1 MIVEKWFD
9 PIKLMLTKWVEPKD
23 WELLS
28 SFEQSLNQITQD
40 KGKNLPLQAKVLLAS
55 QGYGMIDVD
64 SKLGGK
70 GRSHLLQALVQFI
83 CGYHNLDYRDV
94 AHVGHGKMIV
104 LHGSDKQRKL
114 WLPKM
119 ASGSLVGIAATEEH
133 GGSRVQNTK
142 TIARRNG
149 RAYFLNGEKVYIS
162 RLKEAAVFVVF
173 FKFEQDETLSAALIK
188 PSRKGIKTEFWEPIG
203 LKGWSW
209 GKMTFENSPIINQ
222 DVLGARGQGVA
233 IFKEHFVYYRPMVAM
248 TTLGV
253 AAAVLDQTMA
263 HINMR
268 ISRKDIAIPR
278 DTALEDFADHYAGI
292 NAAMLSTL
300 CAIAQNVENTAHSSL
315 WSRSGKAWSV
325 EQAYRAVSD
334 LSLLMGAAAF
344 RADHFA
350 AKALC
355 DLRGFLLADGIHD
368 ALRRSAGRALM
379 DLPS

>member
-1 MIVEKWFD
+1 MIVEKWLD
-9 PIKLMLTKWVEPKD
+9 PIKPMLAKWIEPKD

-28 SFEQSLNQITQD
+28 NFEQSLTQIAQD
-40 KGKNLPLQAKVLLAS
+40 KAKNLPLQAKTLLAS

-70 GRSHLLQALVQFI
+70 GRSQLVQALVQFI
-83 CGYHNLDYRDV
+83 CGYHNMDYRDI
-94 AHVGHGKMIV
+94 ANVGHGRMIA
-104 LHGSDKQRKL
+104 LHGSDKQQKL

-119 ASGSLVGIAATEEH
+119 ALGSLVGIAATEEH

-142 TIARRNG
+142 TVAKRNG
-149 RAYFLNGEKVYIS
+149 RAHFLTGEKVYIS
-162 RLKEAAVFVVF
+162 RIKEAAVFVVF
-173 FKFEQDETLSAALIK
+173 FRFEQDESLSAALIK
-188 PSRKGIKTEFWEPIG
+188 PSRKGIKTEVWESIG

-209 GKMTFENSPIINQ
+209 GKITFENVPIINQ
-222 DVLGARGQGVA
+222 DVLGARGQGMA

-253 AAAVLDQTMA
+253 AAAVLDQVIA

-278 DTALEDFADHYAGI
+278 DTALEDFADHYTGI
-292 NAAMLSTL
+292 NAGMLSTL
-300 CAIAQNVENTAHSSL
+300 CAVVQNVENTAYSSL

-325 EQAYRAVSD
+325 EQAYKAVSE
-334 LSLLMGAAAF
+334 LALLMGASAF
-344 RADHFA
+344 KANNFV

-368 ALRRSAGRALM
+368 ALRRSAGRTLM

>member
-9 PIKLMLTKWVEPKD
+9 LIKPMMARWVEPKD
-23 WELLS
+23 WELFS
-28 SFEQSLNQITQD
+28 TFEQALTQIAQD
-40 KGKNLPLQAKVLLAS
+40 KAKNLPLQVKSTLAS
-55 QGYGMIDVD
+55 QEYGMLDVD
-64 SKLGGK
+64 TKLGGK
-70 GRSHLLQALVQFI
+70 GRSQLVQAIVQFI

-104 LHGSDKQRKL
+104 LHGSGQQQKL
-114 WLPKM
+114 WLPKL

-142 TIARRNG
+142 TVAKRNG
-149 RAYFLNGEKVYIS
+149 RAHFLSGEKVYIS

-188 PSRKGIKTEFWEPIG
+188 PSRKGVRTELWEPMG

-209 GKMTFENSPIINQ
+209 GKLIFENVPIINQ
-222 DVLGARGQGVA
+222 DVLGAKGQGMA
-233 IFKEHFVYYRPMVAM
+233 IFKEHFVYYRPMVAI

-253 AAAVLDQTMA
+253 AAAVLDQAMA
-263 HINMR
+263 HINLR

-278 DTALEDFADHYAGI
+278 DTTLETLAHHYAGI
-292 NAAMLSTL
+292 NAAVLATL
-300 CAIAQNVENTAHSSL
+300 CAIVQNVENAAHSSL

-325 EQAYRAVSD
+325 EQAYNAVSE
-334 LSLLMGAAAF
+334 LTLLMGAASY

-355 DLRGFLLADGIHD
+355 DLRGFLFADGIHD
-368 ALRRSAGRALM
+368 ALRRSAGRTLM